1 MEYPGE
7 KYKSSFFVYKLEKIA
22 NISTNASKNSI
33 PSSLIIVLYYYAS
46 LPIWDNAK
54 EKKNLDP

>member
-1 MEYPGE
+1 MEKWNTHGRSINPVLLFTNW
-7 KYKSSFFVYKLEKIA
+7 KKIA

-46 LPIWDNAK
+46 LTI
-54 EKKNLDP
+54 